1 MILNTVINNRK
12 KELLIDA
19 DEYLV
24 DTLRKAGYLS
34 VKRVCDTG
42 ACGLCTVLVEG
53 KPVLSCSTLSAR
65 VMNKK
70 VETIENYPKE
80 AEMLAKH
87 LAAEGAE
94 QCGFCAPGFALTVIA
109 MLKELK
115 DPSDEEILHYLNGN
129 LCRCSGYASQLR
141 GIRAYMKE
149 VMESEN
155 SK

>member
-34 VKRVCDTG
+34 VKRGCDTG

-80 AEMLAKH
+80 AEMLYSVPPSIQIQ
-87 LAAEGAE
+87 AEKTE
-94 QCGFCAPGFALTVIA
+94 
-109 MLKELK
+109 K
-115 DPSDEEILHYLNGN
+115 
-129 LCRCSGYASQLR
+129 
-141 GIRAYMKE
+141 
-149 VMESEN
+149 
-155 SK
+155 